1 MNKFFIVY
9 KKYENLILYFVILTC
24 FIWISYSNLSIGYIM
39 SSDSKTYS
47 RWADDLIRLDFNLYS
62 YYIQNT
68 FGNPNFIYTIPVFL
82 IALIKLLFG
91 TAWQY
96 AFMIFNLTLV
106 FFSLIIYS
114 KILLLLNIRL
124 LIISITMPLL
134 ALSVDLLIWPR
145 YILTD
150 TVFSFLILFTIY
162 FIIKNIVNKKLSFFS
177 IIFLIILMFLTRPT
191 SLPYIFAIIFFI
203 TILKFNINFTPK
215 LSLLFIFLL
224 FILTPFIFAIL
235 YQLMKNHLNEISQVK
250 ILIAWVE
257 AGQII
262 HDRPETWVKNPDTFF
277 DLVYLYFVRI
287 IFFFKPYF
295 ESFSKIHNI
304 LNVFQAFIV
313 LLSISL
319 WFFLGQKYNSIN
331 KTITLILFIS
341 FSVAAFHAFT
351 IIDYD
356 WRYRYPV
363 IMPLLI
369 IFPISIEIYLRNVC
383 NNKLKY

>member
-1 MNKFFIVY
+1 
-9 KKYENLILYFVILTC
+9 
-24 FIWISYSNLSIGYIM
+24 
-39 SSDSKTYS
+39 
-47 RWADDLIRLDFNLYS
+47 
-62 YYIQNT
+62 
-68 FGNPNFIYTIPVFL
+68 
-82 IALIKLLFG
+82 
-91 TAWQY
+91 
-96 AFMIFNLTLV
+96 
-106 FFSLIIYS
+106 
-114 KILLLLNIRL
+114 
-124 LIISITMPLL
+124 
-134 ALSVDLLIWPR
+134 
-145 YILTD
+145 
-150 TVFSFLILFTIY
+150 
-162 FIIKNIVNKKLSFFS
+162 
-177 IIFLIILMFLTRPT
+177 MFLTRPT

-369 IFPISIEIYLRNVC
+369 IFPISIEIYLRNVG